1 VDALIKET
9 MLVAVETIVGASVVL
24 NDADRR
30 LVAEL
35 ENFLREHQHDGVEDT
50 IMLATAD
57 GQQQSLPHFLV
68 RALHML
74 TTLLAQGDDVALV
87 PVHKELTT
95 YEAAALLNV
104 SRPFLIKLLDEGIIP
119 STKVGTHRRVLLR
132 DVLEY
137 GRRRSEKNKRLL
149 DEILSFA
156 QKQGGYD

>member
-1 VDALIKET
+1 
-9 MLVAVETIVGASVVL
+9 MASTTQSYSPRPMVSK
-24 NDADRR
+24 
-30 LVAEL
+30 
-35 ENFLREHQHDGVEDT
+35 H
-50 IMLATAD
+50 
-57 GQQQSLPHFLV
+57 SLPYFLV

-119 STKVGTHRRVLLR
+119 SKKVGTHRRVRLR

-137 GRRRSEKNKRLL
+137 KRRRSEKTKRLL

-156 QKQGGYD
+156 QEHGGYD